1 MATSTCGRRST
12 EFPRGSRGVAAT
24 HLPWTI
30 SVAAAASPRPV
41 GGISARRKYQRRT
54 ERREGRQHVGEMLDE
69 ALHEADAE
77 QRDERGLRERARQE
91 VGRQEVERPATPE
104 CEVFWC
110 VVWRERPT
118 ETKRKT
124 ENKRE

>member
-1 MATSTCGRRST
+1 
-12 EFPRGSRGVAAT
+12 
-24 HLPWTI
+24 
-30 SVAAAASPRPV
+30 
-41 GGISARRKYQRRT
+41 
-54 ERREGRQHVGEMLDE
+54 
-69 ALHEADAE
+69 LHEAEAE

-91 VGRQEVERPATPE
+91 VGCQEVERPATPE